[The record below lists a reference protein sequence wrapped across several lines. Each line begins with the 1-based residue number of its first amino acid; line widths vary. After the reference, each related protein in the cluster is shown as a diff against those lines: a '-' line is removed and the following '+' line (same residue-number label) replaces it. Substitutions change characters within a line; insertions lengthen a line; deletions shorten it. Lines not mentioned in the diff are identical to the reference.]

1 MLRAYRVAA
10 GVALGAAAFLSLPSS
25 ALADA
30 PADPGVPRT
39 WSAWQSDGTA
49 WLAVTPDAAPPD
61 GSVIGWRFSVAPDG
75 ARGESPGGDLPSF
88 QAVCGRDAAGS
99 GHKRVVVAVDFGDGE
114 ADAYPGERTPA
125 QSAPKCV
132 TGAEDATA
140 AQLLA
145 STARVR
151 VNAQG
156 AVVAVADYPSSE
168 KGGSELTAAAA
179 SAAPSG
185 SGLPI
190 TLVAA
195 GAGALA
201 LLAGGAVAA
210 TRRRSRTGV

>member
-25 ALADA
+25 ALAD
-30 PADPGVPRT
+30 PGVPRA

-49 WLAVTPDAAPPD
+49 WLAVTADAAPPD

-75 ARGESPGGDLPSF
+75 VRGESPGGDLPSF
-88 QAVCGRDAAGS
+88 QAVCDRDAAGS

-114 ADAYPGERTPA
+114 ADAYPGERPPG
-125 QSAPKCV
+125 QSLLKCV
-132 TGAEDATA
+132 AGAENATA

-145 STARVR
+145 STAKVR

-156 AVVAVADYPSSE
+156 TVVAVADYPSKE
-168 KGGSELTAAAA
+168 KSGTELTAAAA

-185 SGLPI
+185 SALPI
-190 TLVAA
+190 TLIAA

-210 TRRRSRTGV
+210 TRRRSRTRA